1 MESKVINTVINDII
15 LALKTIKRVRKE
27 VEKEEKDLMQLLYNE
42 MGENEQLITPDGVV
56 VFTWKYT
63 KDASYFDTRRF
74 KEENPR
80 LAELYIEQRPGSR
93 RLDFKD
99 NKGKNK

>member
-42 MGENEQLITPDGVV
+42 MGENEQLITPDNVV
-56 VFTWKYT
+56 VLTWKYT
-63 KDASYFDTRRF
+63 KDAAYFDTRRF

-80 LAELYIEQRPGSR
+80 LAELYIEHRPGCR
-93 RLDFKD
+93 RLDFMD